1 MRTGYQMTPGAF
13 YDVFMW
19 PLERI
24 WFGRWRREL
33 LSGLFGQVLEIG
45 PGTGANLR
53 YYTRSIDCV
62 TVIDPNKKMITELH
76 RKATGSGWDGTRG
89 RCLRSMVGFGEMLPF
104 DMASFDNVVITLI
117 LCSVDDPKKVVSE
130 AARVLKPGGRLFLI
144 EHQLPRTGP
153 QALLFKAAAPLW
165 SIPSGCR
172 LDRRTESTIKAEPK
186 LRLEKI
192 WRRGPLLGRPF
203 LVSVL
208 RKV

>member
-1 MRTGYQMTPGAF
+1 MTPGAF
-13 YDVFMW
+13 YDIFMW

-53 YYTRSIDCV
+53 YYPRSIDCV
-62 TVIDPNKKMITELH
+62 TVIDPNKEMIAELH
-76 RKATGSGWDGTRG
+76 RKANNSGWGRTRG
-89 RCLRSMVGFGEMLPF
+89 RCLRSRVGFGEMLPF
-104 DMASFDNVVITLI
+104 DGSSFDNVVITLI

-130 AARVLKPGGRLFLI
+130 AARVLKPGGKLFLI
-144 EHQLPRTGP
+144 EHQLPRTRP
-153 QALLFKAAAPLW
+153 QALLFKGAAPIW
-165 SIPSGCR
+165 AIPSGCR

-186 LRLEKI
+186 LRLEKK
-192 WRRGPLLGRPF
+192 WRRGPVLGRPF

>member
-1 MRTGYQMTPGAF
+1 MTPGQF
-13 YDVFMW
+13 YDTFMW

-24 WFGRWRREL
+24 WFGRWRRDL
-33 LSGLFGQVLEIG
+33 LSGLCGQVLEIG
-45 PGTGANLR
+45 PGTGANL
-53 YYTRSIDCV
+53 YYYPRSIDCV
-62 TVIDPNKKMITELH
+62 TVIDPNRKMIAELH
-76 RKATGSGWDGTRG
+76 RKANGSGWGGTRG
-89 RCLRSMVGFGEMLPF
+89 RCLRSRVGSGEMLPF
-104 DMASFDNVVITLI
+104 DGSLFDNVVMTLI

-144 EHQLPRTGP
+144 EHQLPRSRP
-153 QALLFKAAAPLW
+153 QALLFKAAAPMW
-165 SIPSGCR
+165 AIPSGCR
-172 LDRRTESTIKAEPK
+172 LDRRTESTIKAEPE